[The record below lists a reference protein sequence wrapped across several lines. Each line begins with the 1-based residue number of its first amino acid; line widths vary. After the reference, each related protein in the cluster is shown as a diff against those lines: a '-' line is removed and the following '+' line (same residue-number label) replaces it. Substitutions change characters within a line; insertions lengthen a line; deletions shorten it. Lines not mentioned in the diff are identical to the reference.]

1 MSNSNALIAQLMSE
15 FSNFRDYIDEDTL
28 YRELV
33 LNVKE
38 FGNNNTEYF
47 EDVIE
52 IKKGKGALNSNFY
65 KLDVALLV
73 SDLTQSDIV
82 PLEVRTLMDSDRV
95 VELDVF
101 KTKWIDCDSCCKE
114 RGYSSS
120 ERHLF
125 YKEVYNGYK
134 CYGRF
139 EPLSVTKHTIR
150 NCTKDCI
157 NKQFKSP
164 KQISIDYRN
173 LTLNTNFNN
182 GSVFIRYKGFPVDE
196 EGFLDYNDTANSN
209 LERYLEYALKEKI
222 AEMLIPIESARSV
235 VSSMGFYSQKKQYY
249 KLKAQQEK
257 IFENFDYKEF
267 SKKTQVFNRDYYL
280 KLAVR

>member
-52 IKKGKGALNSNFY
+52 IKKGKGVLNSNFY

-73 SDLTQSDIV
+73 SDLTQSNIV

-114 RGYSSS
+114 RSYS
-120 ERHLF
+120 
-125 YKEVYNGYK
+125 
-134 CYGRF
+134 
-139 EPLSVTKHTIR
+139 
-150 NCTKDCI
+150 
-157 NKQFKSP
+157 
-164 KQISIDYRN
+164 
-173 LTLNTNFNN
+173 
-182 GSVFIRYKGFPVDE
+182 
-196 EGFLDYNDTANSN
+196 
-209 LERYLEYALKEKI
+209 
-222 AEMLIPIESARSV
+222 
-235 VSSMGFYSQKKQYY
+235 
-249 KLKAQQEK
+249 
-257 IFENFDYKEF
+257 
-267 SKKTQVFNRDYYL
+267 
-280 KLAVR
+280 